1 MLREVGCFSKKKVDV
16 RAEHIEEGN
25 VVSQEQVLRVTTPS
39 TSRPLKRTYA
49 VAGQ

>member
-1 MLREVGCFSKKKVDV
+1 MLREVSCSSKKKVDV
-16 RAEHIEEGN
+16 RAEHIDEGI
-25 VVSQEQVLRVTTPS
+25 VVGREQVLATPS